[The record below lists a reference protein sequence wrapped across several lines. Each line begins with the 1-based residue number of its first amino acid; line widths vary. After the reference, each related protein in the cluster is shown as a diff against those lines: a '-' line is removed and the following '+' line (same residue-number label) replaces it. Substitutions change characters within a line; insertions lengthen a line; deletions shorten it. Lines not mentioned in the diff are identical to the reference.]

1 MSAGHRYRAD
11 GWCAN
16 AECFR
21 HIADEPDLGFCPDT
35 HGDGMTYRS
44 DVPEDKANTY
54 RLRKSEGLP
63 SLTWAVTES
72 PTVLLRSVASI
83 FRSRA

>member
-21 HIADEPDLGFCPDT
+21 HIADEPDFGFCPDT
-35 HGDGMTYRS
+35 HGDGMDYRS
-44 DVPEDKANTY
+44 DVPVDKADTY
-54 RLRKSEGLP
+54 RLRKSEMFH
-63 SLTWAVTES
+63 SVARAVKEN
-72 PTVLLRSVASI
+72 PAAVLRSMARL
-83 FRSRA
+83 FR

>member
-21 HIADEPDLGFCPDT
+21 HIADEPDFGFCPDKR
-35 HGDGMTYRS
+35 GDGLSYRS
-44 DVPEDKANTY
+44 DVPEDK
-54 RLRKSEGLP
+54 RMMLRASKAEVLQ
-63 SLTWAVTES
+63 AVVRAVKEN
-72 PTVLLRSVASI
+72 PGAMLRSLA
-83 FRSRA
+83 RLLH